1 MAQARRIALAGGEY
15 YSWRMQLCCIRLNS
29 SSRKP
34 SELSVTDISH
44 ASNPGHSRCL
54 CARVRAPQSRARRDS
69 LWEPQPPNAA
79 HGGAAHQHINADGP
93 GPHERRTSER
103 PHLHKNFYPPSI
115 PRQFYE
121 HANLPISLTAHRAP
135 GGKLR
140 APCGRWFST
149 PNRWNADRML
159 RPTLQRAGALIDW
172 RLKQMFVLWWA
183 RVRVRSP
190 EVDGTSATDRAG
202 GRRVLFLEDAAL
214 LYPFE

>member
-103 PHLHKNFYPPSI
+103 PHLHKNFYGHHDL
-115 PRQFYE
+115 FE
-121 HANLPISLTAHRAP
+121 F
-135 GGKLR
+135 GKAMSLR
-140 APCGRWFST
+140 ATASWCPSPRTTTLSCRTSST
-149 PNRWNADRML
+149 PV
-159 RPTLQRAGALIDW
+159 GLI
-172 RLKQMFVLWWA
+172 
-183 RVRVRSP
+183 
-190 EVDGTSATDRAG
+190 T
-202 GRRVLFLEDAAL
+202 
-214 LYPFE
+214 